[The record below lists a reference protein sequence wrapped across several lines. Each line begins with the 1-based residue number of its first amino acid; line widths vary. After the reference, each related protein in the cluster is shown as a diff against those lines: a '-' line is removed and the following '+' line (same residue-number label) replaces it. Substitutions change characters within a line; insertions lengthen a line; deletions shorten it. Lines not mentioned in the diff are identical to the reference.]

1 MLICSLKGAFVFV
14 CLLALCHKVGPFVM
28 SRAPLACPAG
38 VHLVFVRTHTPPP
51 PQNICKLNNAA
62 SCGCGGVADVRV
74 RPSNPLTLCLGSRGP
89 KQ

>member
-1 MLICSLKGAFVFV
+1 MLICSLKGTFVFV
-14 CLLALCHKVGPFVM
+14 CLLALCHRVGPFVM

-38 VHLVFVRTHTPPP
+38 VHLVFVHP

-74 RPSNPLTLCLGSRGP
+74 RPSNPITLCLGSRGA